1 MRVFEDMGS
10 ASPLSLE
17 GRRILVV
24 EDEMLVSMLIE
35 DILLD
40 LGCEIVGPASR
51 VPKALE
57 IALSERVDAAL
68 LDMNVAGERVF
79 PVADALAERG
89 IPFAFVSGYG
99 DEVLDGSHA
108 GRPVVKKPFPAS
120 ALEVTLRACLA
131 NRG

>member
-1 MRVFEDMGS
+1 MRVFEDMQTV
-10 ASPLSLE
+10 SPVSLE

-40 LGCEIVGPASR
+40 LGCEVVGPASR

-57 IALSERVDAAL
+57 IAQSEQVDAAL

-79 PVADALAERG
+79 PVADALAKRG

-99 DEVLDGSHA
+99 DEVLDAPHA
-108 GRPVVKKPFPAS
+108 GRPVVKKPFPAN
-120 ALEVTLRACLA
+120 ALEVTLRACLV